1 LKKSAAVFRKSQF
14 LITMSRAMRGQKM
27 KAAMENV
34 MEFGILLLLVFAFSA
49 PMLAGM
55 FKRHWGQTENEED

>member
-1 LKKSAAVFRKSQF
+1 
-14 LITMSRAMRGQKM
+14 MRGSKM
-27 KAAMENV
+27 EAAMENV
-34 MEFGILLLLVFAFSA
+34 MEFGILLLLVVAFSA